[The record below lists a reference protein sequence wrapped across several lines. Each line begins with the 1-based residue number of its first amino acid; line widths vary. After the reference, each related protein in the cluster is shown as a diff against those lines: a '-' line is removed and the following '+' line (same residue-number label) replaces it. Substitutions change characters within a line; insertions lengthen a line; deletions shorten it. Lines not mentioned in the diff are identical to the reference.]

1 MFEKCIPFNSVVFI
15 DREIIQNEYEY
26 YFGNKKDEKIV
37 TFCYYN
43 VKTDKVTDIGLMT
56 YKDALNFA
64 LYRRKDGR
72 YKNFEY
78 YIYLK

>member
-15 DREIIQNEYEY
+15 DREIIQNEYKY
-26 YFGNKKDEKIV
+26 YFGDKKDEKIV

-43 VKTDKVTDIGLMT
+43 VKKDRKTELGLKT
-56 YKDALNFA
+56 YKDALNLA
-64 LYRRKDGR
+64 LERRNDGR

-78 YIYLK
+78 FIYLK